1 MRISFSL
8 CRKLPRCFKEE
19 IFGCAFQ
26 PGGIRRTFDKP
37 PPRQLTL
44 PLWVSSGAFK
54 MYNST
59 SALLSIK
66 RNNFCFEKNKAN

>member
-8 CRKLPRCFKEE
+8 CIKLPLCFKEE

-37 PPRQLTL
+37 PPRQLTHSL
-44 PLWVSSGAFK
+44 RLVQ
-54 MYNST
+54 
-59 SALLSIK
+59 ALLKVQFLLTTLLS
-66 RNNFCFEKNKAN
+66 